1 MYQFGKHVYV
11 NMRENS
17 NKLVR
22 MVPLLI
28 CCVKKL
34 LLPNEI
40 YEFAYFR
47 TILLPYWRNIIALLV
62 ILMQNYQK

>member
-1 MYQFGKHVYV
+1 MTYKGKHVQFGKHVYV

-28 CCVKKL
+28 CCVKKT
-34 LLPNEI
+34 
-40 YEFAYFR
+40 F
-47 TILLPYWRNIIALLV
+47 IA
-62 ILMQNYQK
+62 